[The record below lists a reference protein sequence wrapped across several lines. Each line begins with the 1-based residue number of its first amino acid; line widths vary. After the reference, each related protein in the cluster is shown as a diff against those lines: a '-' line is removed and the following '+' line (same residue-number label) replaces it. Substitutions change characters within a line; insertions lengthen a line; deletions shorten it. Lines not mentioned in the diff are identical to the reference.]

1 MDKDLVY
8 KWIGPDP
15 SLADFVEGFWFLEN
29 RSGAVK
35 EIVVLPDGR
44 VDCILAQPITAPF
57 YITLLGIGTLPD
69 NVMITAGI
77 KMCAIS
83 FKLPAVEY
91 IFHHSVSRLLNTAAF
106 LPAGFWDFNATD
118 LVDLER
124 FRKKATEKIRSAF
137 PGQTDNR
144 KLELFRL
151 IYRSKGALTVK
162 ALSESVFW
170 SSRQINRYFQQQ
182 FGLSLKTYCSILRFR
197 ASFQHLR
204 AGKLFPEENFADQ
217 SHFIREVKKRS
228 GVLPKELSRN
238 QNDRFIQFTTLGA
251 E

>member
-1 MDKDLVY
+1 MSKDVAY
-8 KWIGPDP
+8 EWMAPDP
-15 SLADFVEGFWFLEN
+15 SLADFVEGFWHLEN
-29 RSGAVK
+29 RSGAAK
-35 EIVVLPDGR
+35 EVVILPDGR
-44 VDCILAQPITAPF
+44 IDCILAQSITAPF
-57 YITLLGIGTLPD
+57 HVTLLGIGTLPD
-69 NVMITAGI
+69 NVMIAAGI

-83 FKLPAVEY
+83 FKLPAAEY
-91 IFHHSVSRLLNTAAF
+91 VFHQSVSPLLNTAAF
-106 LPAGFWDFNATD
+106 LPAGFWGFNAA
-118 LVDLER
+118 DLEDLEQFCKR
-124 FRKKATEKIRSAF
+124 AAEKIRSAL
-137 PGQTDNR
+137 PLRMDNR

-151 IYRSKGALTVK
+151 IYRTKGAVSVK

-182 FGLSLKTYCSILRFR
+182 FGLSLKAYCSILRFR
-197 ASFQHLR
+197 ASFQHLK

-238 QNDRFIQFTTLGA
+238 QNDRFIQFTTLGT